1 MKKIVFSVS
10 ISVLFLSILMISCS
24 PKKNANSEYIIQ
36 GIEETTLPTQE
47 ELLEQVTAKDTNE
60 SQNNADSKKSSGTQK
75 SSLDKPD
82 LDLTKMSATMIYAE
96 VFNML
101 IEPENYIDKI
111 LKMKGNFQVF
121 TNEQNTERYYAVVI
135 QDATAC
141 CQQGIEFIWA
151 GDHAYPQ
158 DYPKIGQ
165 EITVTGSYKVAFTND
180 GLEYHFLLA
189 DRVDF

>member
-10 ISVLFLSILMISCS
+10 ISVLIFSFLMISCS

-47 ELLEQVTAKDTNE
+47 ELLEQVTAKDINA
-60 SQNNADSKKSSGTQK
+60 SQNKADSKKSSGTQK
-75 SSLDKPD
+75 SSIEKPD

-165 EITVTGSYKVAFTND
+165 EITVTGSYKVAYTQD
-180 GLEYHFLLA
+180 DLEYHFLLA
-189 DRVDF
+189 DRVEW

>member
-10 ISVLFLSILMISCS
+10 ISVLIFSFLMISCS
-24 PKKNANSEYIIQ
+24 QKKNANSEYIIQ

-47 ELLEQVTAKDTNE
+47 ELLEQVTAKDTNA
-60 SQNNADSKKSSGTQK
+60 SKNNANSKNGSGTPKSSI
-75 SSLDKPD
+75 DKPD

-101 IEPENYIDKI
+101 IEPEDYINKI

-165 EITVTGSYKVAFTND
+165 EITVTGSYKVAYTQD
-180 GLEYHFLLA
+180 DLEYHFLLA
-189 DRVDF
+189 DKVDF